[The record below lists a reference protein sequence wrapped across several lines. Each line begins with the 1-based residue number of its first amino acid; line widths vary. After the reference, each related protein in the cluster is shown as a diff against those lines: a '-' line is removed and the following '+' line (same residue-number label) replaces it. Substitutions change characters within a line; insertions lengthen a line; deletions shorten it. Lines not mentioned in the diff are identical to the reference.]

1 MYKYS
6 KSVAVIAITLL
17 ASGCATDRVTN
28 FEGKKITLNFIN
40 TGSAYTSSAWIEKV
54 DGILMA
60 RGEVLPFRSA
70 VNRVW
75 PASNYHVDLML
86 LQPDQSSE
94 IRNEVRLI
102 RQRGPRRGH
111 KPYSRRAYAFASKF
125 SRPPANGSEFQV
137 KIHGDPHD
145 G

>member
-6 KSVAVIAITLL
+6 KSVAVIAISML

-28 FEGKKITLNFIN
+28 FEGNKITLNFIN
-40 TGSAYTSSAWIEKV
+40 TGSAYTSSASIETV
-54 DGILMA
+54 EGTLMA

-70 VNRVW
+70 VSRVW

-86 LQPDQSSE
+86 LQPDGSSE

-102 RQRGPRRGH
+102 QTRGLRRGH
-111 KPYSRRAYAFASKF
+111 KRYSRRTYAFASKL

-137 KIHGDPHD
+137 KIHQGSHD